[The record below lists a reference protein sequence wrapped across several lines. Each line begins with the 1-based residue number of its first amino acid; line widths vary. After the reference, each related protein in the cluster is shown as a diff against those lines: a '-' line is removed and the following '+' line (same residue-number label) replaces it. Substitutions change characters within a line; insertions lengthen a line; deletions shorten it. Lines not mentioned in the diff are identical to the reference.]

1 MPDERVQALYYA
13 AKLRGLALVRSGEKF
28 ALVQYVVA
36 DASLDEIATYLAAD
50 DGAEPPATL
59 DDRRADLR
67 AMIKAERALLAQME
81 QKQRQAGEEN
91 DDRAA
96 TETALAEIRRRIR
109 EIQNETAPEQ
119 RTSEG

>member
-1 MPDERVQALYYA
+1 MADERVQALYYA
-13 AKLRGLALVRSGEKF
+13 AKLRGLSLVRSGEKF

-36 DASLDEIATYLAAD
+36 DASLDEIAAYLAAD

-81 QKQRQAGEEN
+81 QKERQAGGQN
-91 DDRAA
+91 DERAA
-96 TETALAEIRRRIR
+96 TEAALAEIRRRIR
-109 EIQNETAPEQ
+109 EIQNETAPEEH
-119 RTSEG
+119 SEG

>member
-1 MPDERVQALYYA
+1 MADERVQALYYA
-13 AKLRGLALVRSGEKF
+13 AKLRGLSLVRSGEKF

-36 DASLDEIATYLAAD
+36 DASLDEIAAYLAAD

-59 DDRRADLR
+59 GDRRADLS

-81 QKQRQAGEEN
+81 QKQRQAGGPN

-96 TETALAEIRRRIR
+96 TEAALAEIRRRIR
-109 EIQNETAPEQ
+109 EIQNETAPQQ
-119 RTSEG
+119 RSEG

>member
-1 MPDERVQALYYA
+1 MVTDT
-13 AKLRGLALVRSGEKF
+13 
-28 ALVQYVVA
+28 
-36 DASLDEIATYLAAD
+36 SLDEIAAYLAAD

-81 QKQRQAGEEN
+81 QKQRQAGGQN

-96 TETALAEIRRRIR
+96 TEAALAEIRRRIR
-109 EIQNETAPEQ
+109 EIQSETAPEEQ
-119 RTSEG
+119 RGG